1 MQDFKI
7 PNGLSELGFDRRDVD
22 KLADRATAS
31 LKKGAIAPRD
41 PDSKSKTFPFYNI
54 QQQIL
59 KLQNFS
65 RGPGRHLREITQMLL
80 NTEPNL
86 YMPIF

>member
-1 MQDFKI
+1 MRDFNI

-41 PDSKSKTFPFYNI
+41 PDVDALADIYEKS
-54 QQQIL
+54 L
-59 KLQNFS
+59 KC
-65 RGPGRHLREITQMLL
+65 
-80 NTEPNL
+80 
-86 YMPIF
+86 Y

>member
-41 PDSKSKTFPFYNI
+41 PDSKLP
-54 QQQIL
+54 
-59 KLQNFS
+59 
-65 RGPGRHLREITQMLL
+65 L
-80 NTEPNL
+80 NSFKS
-86 YMPIF
+86 IACF

>member
-22 KLADRATAS
+22 KLAERATAS

-41 PDSKSKTFPFYNI
+41 PDSNLKIFKQNNSLNVSADALADIYEKS
-54 QQQIL
+54 L
-59 KLQNFS
+59 KC
-65 RGPGRHLREITQMLL
+65 
-80 NTEPNL
+80 
-86 YMPIF
+86 Y